1 MLQVPP
7 RQPPSPRRPRRP
19 MSAPAAVLGHHLPR
33 DKAARP
39 SVKVTFSSDPAR
51 TPLRRVRPPGV
62 NSGHPPEAA
71 PLRHRP
77 PQGHRAAA
85 AGRKAARNTPEEPS
99 HERAPLRARRPA
111 PPTTA
116 GREHRACPTAAP
128 SRRPSSDASALLWA
142 QGQGADQG
150 LPLPPRQAAITTA
163 AFMAANPL
171 ASPPPTPPAAG
182 QRVARISS
190 GHFFSR
196 PLWAPPPARMDAGG
210 SAGPSPRDGPAELHA
225 RPGAQHRRRELL
237 SGSANPARRRPTC
250 ARRSAGPV
258 SAPLRTALVRR
269 DHAAAAPS
277 CAQPLREH
285 RSRVGVGSRAC
296 VHRADAVAAIVNV
309 LCSPLRGC

>member
-116 GREHRACPTAAP
+116 DREHRACPTAAP
-128 SRRPSSDASALLWA
+128 SRRPSSDVSALLWA

-150 LPLPPRQAAITTA
+150 LPLPPRQ
-163 AFMAANPL
+163 P
-171 ASPPPTPPAAG
+171 
-182 QRVARISS
+182 
-190 GHFFSR
+190 
-196 PLWAPPPARMDAGG
+196 
-210 SAGPSPRDGPAELHA
+210 PSPRPPSWLPTRSPALLRRHLP
-225 RPGAQHRRRELL
+225 PG
-237 SGSANPARRRPTC
+237 NARRASARVTFSLDPSGPPRQRAWTPGGPPDQAPEMVPLSCMPDQGRSTAGASCSAALQTPLGGGPRVRDAARGRCPPRC
-250 ARRSAGPV
+250 ARRWC
-258 SAPLRTALVRR
+258 
-269 DHAAAAPS
+269 AAAKQHSRQLALI
-277 CAQPLREH
+277 LRECTA
-285 RSRVGVGSRAC
+285 GV
-296 VHRADAVAAIVNV
+296 
-309 LCSPLRGC
+309 